1 MCTYK
6 DICFICIFQNLE
18 KKNLGRFLASKNVN
32 LNFSQTLCR
41 FVTILNPSWCRCYV
55 FRFLRGYMINKQWES
70 GILINVPT
78 SPLSQPA
85 PLSPILPPF
94 VIVMS
99 FLVLILLCNM
109 TITQN
114 YYRLIVVCTK
124 YYFQLTV
131 PPIML

>member
-6 DICFICIFQNLE
+6 DICVICIFQNLE
-18 KKNLGRFLASKNVN
+18 KKNFGRFLASKNVN

-85 PLSPILPPF
+85 PLSPTQAPDFPNLHKLRHQSINIIKIYPF
-94 VIVMS
+94 
-99 FLVLILLCNM
+99 CR
-109 TITQN
+109 QH
-114 YYRLIVVCTK
+114 
-124 YYFQLTV
+124 QLS
-131 PPIML
+131 PKSKCYCQSEPF